1 MTMTVCRLMRARSQ
15 LPASVYRS
23 YDVDGSLSTGSSTL
37 VGHSCLG
44 RSYFDGETV
53 DDRMSCPFSSVVIQ
67 IRRPD
72 AANNITFLR
81 SCPAV
86 HSLQ

>member
-1 MTMTVCRLMRARSQ
+1 MTMTVCRPMRALSQ

-44 RSYFDGETV
+44 RRYFDGETV
-53 DDRMSCPFSSVVIQ
+53 DDQMS
-67 IRRPD
+67 
-72 AANNITFLR
+72 
-81 SCPAV
+81 
-86 HSLQ
+86 